1 MLKQFILLTKFF
13 QRKIILKTELE
24 PGQNI
29 KKPNAAPTRIRE
41 TNQKW
46 STPVVVVKK
55 SLEMVRGE
63 LEDYFRRMKRER
75 RRSEVFFLL

>member
-1 MLKQFILLTKFF
+1 LTNHSEKRAGAGTTY
-13 QRKIILKTELE
+13 Q
-24 PGQNI
+24 
-29 KKPNAAPTRIRE
+29 KPNAAPTGIRE
-41 TNQKW
+41 TNRKW

-63 LEDYFRRMKRER
+63 LEDYFQKMKREK